1 LTGRFVTIGADSE
14 VSALQQAVAQAGAV
28 LGLSDAALLL
38 CRCAVTLAAVEA
50 TIIQML
56 ILQMLLLQAR
66 CR

>member
-1 LTGRFVTIGADSE
+1 M
-14 VSALQQAVAQAGAV
+14 